1 MRILFMT
8 FPWESHYYP
17 VVPVAWACRAA
28 GHDVQVA
35 TMPSLVESVRAS
47 GLPAVPVGPAVRDLK
62 ELFGGRSH
70 IAGLE
75 PEGWPEDWP
84 ARPGTL
90 SAKQRGFLENMGA
103 MQCVIARAML
113 DPLLAHARDWRPDL
127 IVSDAVTLAG
137 PVAAAVLGIPNV
149 RYQWGIPYLQR
160 IEWRLDGSG
169 PLPEFAELLAEY
181 GGGTHREP
189 DAWLDPCPPS
199 VRYTTDERTLPLRYV
214 PYNGPGEVPDWLY
227 ESGDRPRVCLT
238 WGGTT
243 AKALGPAMLDA
254 VHQSV
259 DAAAG
264 LDAEIVVA
272 ASPALRELLGELP
285 AGTRCAVG
293 LPLHLLLPTCAA
305 VVHHGGPG
313 TSLTAAAC
321 GVPQLSVTRI
331 PQLTVTGGRL
341 ARTGAVRHLRQSDVP
356 DGEAGLSLIRTGLK
370 SLLEDPGHTEAAR
383 VLRDE
388 IEAQPS
394 PADVVR
400 DFEKL
405 VL

>member
-17 VVPVAWACRAA
+17 VVPTAWACRAA
-28 GHDVQVA
+28 GHEVQVA
-35 TMPSLVESVRAS
+35 TMPLLADAVRAS
-47 GLPAVPVGPAVRDLK
+47 GLPAVEVGPAVRELK

-70 IAGLE
+70 IAGME
-75 PEGWPEDWP
+75 PDGWPDDWP
-84 ARPGTL
+84 ADPRTL
-90 SAKQRGFLENMGA
+90 SAKQRHFLENMGA
-103 MQCVIARAML
+103 MQCVIARSML

-137 PVAAAVLGIPNV
+137 PVAAAVLDVPNV

-160 IEWRLDGSG
+160 IEWRLDGGG
-169 PLPEFAELLAEY
+169 PLPGFTELLAEY
-181 GGGTHREP
+181 GAGPHREP

-214 PYNGPGEVPDWLY
+214 PYNGPGGVPDWLY
-227 ESGDRPRVCLT
+227 TSGGRPRVCLT

-254 VHQSV
+254 VHQTI

-285 AGTRCAVG
+285 EGTRCAVG
-293 LPLHLLLPTCAA
+293 LPLQLLLPTCAA

-331 PQLTVTGGRL
+331 PQLTVTGRRL

-356 DGEAGLSLIRTGLK
+356 AGDAGVRLVRTGLR
-370 SLLEDPGHTEAAR
+370 SLLDDPAYTAAAR
-383 VLRDE
+383 SLRDE

-400 DFEKL
+400 DLEKL
-405 VL
+405 TL

>member
-1 MRILFMT
+1 MRILFVT
-8 FPWESHYYP
+8 FPWESHFYP
-17 VVPVAWACRAA
+17 VVPTAWACRAA
-28 GHDVQVA
+28 GHEVRVA
-35 TMPSLVESVRAS
+35 TMPSLVEAVRAA
-47 GLPAVPVGPAVRDLK
+47 GLPALPVGPAVRDLR

-70 IAGLE
+70 IAGLR
-75 PEGWPEDWP
+75 PDGWPDDWP
-84 ARPGTL
+84 VHPDVLTAD
-90 SAKQRGFLENMGA
+90 QRGFLENMGA

-113 DPLLAHARDWRPDL
+113 DPILAHASAWRPDL

-137 PVAAAVLGIPNV
+137 PVAAAVLDVPIV

-160 IEWRLDGSG
+160 IEWRLDGGG
-169 PLPEFAELLAEY
+169 PLPEFAELLSEY
-181 GGGTHREP
+181 GAGAHREP

-199 VRYTTDERTLPLRYV
+199 VRYTEDARTLPLRYV
-214 PYNGPGEVPDWLY
+214 PYNGPGQVPDWLHA
-227 ESGDRPRVCLT
+227 SDGRPRVCLT

-254 VHQSV
+254 VHQTV
-259 DAAAG
+259 QAVGG
-264 LDAEIVVA
+264 LGVEIVLA
-272 ASPALRELLGELP
+272 ASPVLRELLGDLP
-285 AGTRCAVG
+285 AGTRCPVG

-331 PQLTVTGGRL
+331 PQLTVTGNRL
-341 ARTGAVRHLRQSDVP
+341 AGTGAVRHLRQSHVP
-356 DGEAGLSLIRTGLK
+356 AGEPGLALVREEVQA
-370 SLLEDPGHTEAAR
+370 LLRDPAHTDAAR
-383 VLRDE
+383 ALREE
-388 IEAQPS
+388 IERQPS

-405 VL
+405 TL